1 VPVSCYPSVGASG
14 LRRKSGDWRR
24 TSWLWSRRSRVR
36 VPSLTSKDPARRE
49 PRPVS
54 GSAAL
59 PLSDTGYTGVVT
71 PVVLDNLPSSE
82 LRFHWKSGR
91 LCLDFVATVGE
102 RWRRSFERLRTPGD
116 LGRWLV
122 EASLLDAAPRVRRAQ
137 LEDARV
143 LREAIYRV
151 AKLSGAGR
159 PDPRDVAE
167 IDAWAA
173 KPPLVPQLGD
183 DGRSLSRTADRPV
196 AAALATVARDAV
208 ELLSGPLAA
217 RVRECAAP
225 DCALLFVDTSRPG
238 RRRWCS
244 MAACGNRTKT
254 AAYRRRRA
262 AESRKEP

>member
-1 VPVSCYPSVGASG
+1 VHGATPISPVS
-14 LRRKSGDWRR
+14 
-24 TSWLWSRRSRVR
+24 
-36 VPSLTSKDPARRE
+36 RE
-49 PRPVS
+49 
-54 GSAAL
+54 AL
-59 PLSDTGYTGVVT
+59 LDTGYTGVVAIL
-71 PVVLDNLPSSE
+71 LDDLPASE
-82 LRFHWKSGR
+82 LQFHWKSGR

-102 RWRRSFERLRTPGD
+102 RWRRSFERLRTPAD

-122 EASLLDAAPRVRRAQ
+122 EASLLAAPPRVRRGQ

-151 AKLSGAGR
+151 AKLAGAGR

-167 IDAWAA
+167 VNAWAA
-173 KPPLVPQLGD
+173 RPPLAPQLGD
-183 DGRSLSRTADRPV
+183 DGRSLTWSADRPV
-196 AAALATVARDAV
+196 TAALATIARDAV